1 MKLILNRTATVAGA
15 VALMASLLAAPVAMA
30 ADLRIGVE
38 GAPTAMDPH
47 WHNFG
52 PNKSLHGHIFETMIR
67 RDADMRLEPS
77 LALSWTAVD
86 PLTWEF
92 RLRPGVRFHD
102 GTPLTAED
110 VAYTINRAAT
120 MQSGA
125 ATYALYLR
133 QIKASEV
140 VDPLTVRFKTEQP
153 FPLMPAYLSTIFI
166 TSKANGEKFTP
177 DDMNQGR
184 GVIGTGPY
192 RFVSWVRGN
201 SAELVINP
209 DYWGP
214 KPEWEKVSVRSIP
227 TPVTRLA
234 SLLAG
239 DVDIIDAVPS
249 QDIARLRGN
258 PNVALFT
265 KPSTTILTM
274 FPDHRPRPSPKVLDT
289 AGRPLTVNP
298 IADVRVRRALSMA
311 INRQLLADRV
321 LDGLGTPTGQF
332 LLPSAF
338 AHLPDVGVPEFDPT
352 AARRLLAEAGY
363 PDGFQL
369 TINCQNNRFINDEQ
383 ICQALGQAFTRIGIR
398 TQVEALPHTVM
409 IAAAGRGEL
418 SLFMHGFTIETAE
431 PSSYLQASLATQNPA
446 RGRGAVNR
454 GGYTNPK
461 LDAALDAAVAE
472 IDDAKREAALREA
485 TRVALDE
492 VALIPLYHQLN
503 AWATRA
509 GFAYTP
515 RTDESTLAAFV
526 RGSK

>member
-1 MKLILNRTATVAGA
+1 MKSILDRTATVTRA
-15 VALMASLLAAPVAMA
+15 VALAASLLVPSLATA
-30 ADLRIGVE
+30 ADLRVGVE

-47 WHNFG
+47 FHNFG
-52 PNKSLHGHIFETMIR
+52 PNKSLHAHVFETLIR
-67 RDADMRLEPS
+67 RDADMKLEPS
-77 LALSWTAVD
+77 LALSWSVVD

-92 RLRPGVRFHD
+92 RLRPGVKFHD
-102 GTPLTAED
+102 GSTLTADD
-110 VAYTINRAAT
+110 VAWTINRAAT
-120 MQSGA
+120 LQSGA

-140 VDPLTVRFKTEQP
+140 VDPLTVRFRTEQP
-153 FPLMPAYLSTIFI
+153 FPLMPAYLSTIFVM
-166 TSKANGEKFTP
+166 SKAAGEKVTS
-177 DDMNQGR
+177 DDLNQGR

-192 RFVSWVRGN
+192 RFVSWARGI
-201 SAELVINP
+201 SADLAVFP

-214 KPEWEKVSVRSIP
+214 KPAWDRVSVRSIP
-227 TPVTRLA
+227 TPGTRLA
-234 SLLAG
+234 ALLAG

-249 QDIARLRGN
+249 QDIERLRGDAR
-258 PNVALFT
+258 VALFT
-265 KPSTTILTM
+265 KPSTTVLTM
-274 FPDHRPRPSPKVLDT
+274 FPDHRPRPSPKVLDN
-289 AGRPLTVNP
+289 AGRPMTVNP

-332 LLPSAF
+332 LLPGAF
-338 AHLPDVGVPEFDPT
+338 AHLPDEPVPAFDPQ

-383 ICQALGQAFTRIGIR
+383 ICQALGQAFARIGIR

-431 PSSYLQASLATQNPA
+431 PSSYLQASLATANPA

-454 GGYTNPK
+454 GAYTNPR

-472 IDDAKREAALREA
+472 IDDARREAALREA

-503 AWATRA
+503 SWATRA
-509 GFAYTP
+509 GLAYAP
-515 RTDESTLAAFV
+515 RSDESTLAVSV
-526 RGSK
+526 RSTR